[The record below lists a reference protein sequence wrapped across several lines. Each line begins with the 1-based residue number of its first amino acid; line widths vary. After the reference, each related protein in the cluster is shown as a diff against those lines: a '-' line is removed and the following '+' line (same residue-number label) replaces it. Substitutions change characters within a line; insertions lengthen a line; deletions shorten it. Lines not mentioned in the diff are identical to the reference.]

1 MGKRVKTMNMKKIS
15 AVSGICLASLIFSDI
30 PVSAEHEVAP
40 YVVTVYNE
48 QSGLPTGEA
57 NTILQTSDGYI
68 WIGSY
73 GGLIRYDGTNFR
85 NYSVEGAITSGSI
98 RSLYEDSAGR
108 LWIGT
113 NDAGVVLL
121 ENGVFTEIE
130 SPADNSFLCIRD
142 FTEDENGRIYVC
154 SNSGIAEIAGEK
166 LVPCAVDELAGSTVY
181 SVAVDS
187 YGRLWGSTSNGDC
200 VVLDEGEFAEIF
212 TPDRVFDDG
221 SDIYSIAADE
231 NGNIILGS
239 NEAHVVVV
247 ELPTESLAK
256 EDIKAT
262 VHCTGNVNAHNQI
275 AVYGG
280 NYIFVSG
287 INGFIVIYPD
297 GHTKE
302 FSEKDKAMSVNAAVV
317 DYENNIWLA
326 SSSYGVIRYSQGCF
340 SAPDAGDILDG
351 VDVNA
356 VTFCSG
362 SYYIGHDTGL
372 IICDSDWNAVENE
385 LTEMFKDVR
394 IRCIITDNS
403 GKIWIAS
410 YSDNAAVC
418 YNPADGAI
426 QCFGAE
432 NGLAGD
438 KARVAAQLSDGRIAI
453 GMQTGLSI
461 IEDGKV
467 TRSYTVEDGLEN
479 PSVLCIYDGVNGEI
493 LVGSDG
499 AGIYR
504 IKDDKIEVSGFNKG
518 LGEGVVLR
526 MCRNSD
532 ADGWFVSAGSSLYY
546 WENDTFTRL
555 SNFTKGAGSI
565 FELYDKDGMLW
576 LLQNNGVIALDKEQL
591 LSGAETDAIHYGEGH
606 GLTGTINANTWH
618 WLNSDGE
625 LYISTRNGIS
635 IFGFEGV
642 DNALPRIVVS
652 SVSLDGQ
659 ITEKPEKIQVESKN
673 QRITINYSALS
684 FTDTTELRIGY
695 RLEGFD
701 RSETLVTD
709 KSGSISYTNLPGGSY
724 TFTVRVFNPENP
736 EEQVTCSIP
745 VIKNKRLVELPV
757 FWFAIAALLIFMG
770 CGAVMFAARVKING
784 MHRRQQ
790 EYRSIIEQSLLTF
803 AKTIDAKDPYTNGH
817 SVRVAMYSRE
827 LAKRLDMSAEEQEN
841 IYYMAL
847 LHDIGKIGVPDNI
860 LNKPGKLTPEEM
872 QIIQRHVDI
881 GGEILKDF
889 TALEGIAQGARYH
902 HERYDGKGYSNGLK
916 GLDIPKVAR
925 IIAVADTYDAMSSDR
940 CYRKALPT
948 EVIVSE
954 FEKHTGAQ
962 FDPEIVPHI
971 LDMID
976 KGIVPMEIE

>member
-1 MGKRVKTMNMKKIS
+1 MKGKNMNMKKIL
-15 AVSGICLASLIFSDI
+15 AVTGICLTSFVFSDM
-30 PVSAEHEVAP
+30 PVSAQNEPVP

-48 QSGLPTGEA
+48 QNGLPTGEA

-73 GGLIRYDGTNFR
+73 GGLIRYDGSSFR
-85 NYSVEGAITSGSI
+85 NYSVEGKITSSSI

-113 NDAGVVLL
+113 NDAGVVMM
-121 ENGVFTEIE
+121 ENDVFTAVE

-142 FTEDENGRIYVC
+142 FTEDENGKIYVA
-154 SNSGIAEIAGEK
+154 SNSGIAEISDGK
-166 LVPCAVDELAGSTVY
+166 IVPCAADKLTGYTIY
-181 SVAVDS
+181 SVAIDS
-187 YGRLWGSTSNGDC
+187 YGRLWGSTNNGDC
-200 VVLDEGEFAEIF
+200 VVLDDGEFKELF
-212 TPDRVFDDG
+212 TPERVFDDG
-221 SDIYSIAADE
+221 SDIYSIDSDE
-231 NGNIILGS
+231 NGNIVIGS
-239 NEAHVVVV
+239 NEAHAAVVQF
-247 ELPTESLAK
+247 PTESLAK
-256 EDIKAT
+256 DDIT
-262 VHCTGNVNAHNQI
+262 VKIHDTGDVNAHNTVT
-275 AVYGG
+275 AYAE
-280 NYIFVSG
+280 NHIFVSG
-287 INGFIVIYPD
+287 INGFVVIYPD
-297 GHTKE
+297 GHIKE
-302 FSEKDKAMSVNAAVV
+302 FGEKDKAMSVNSAIV

-326 SSSYGVIRYSQGCF
+326 SSSYGVIRYSLGCF
-340 SAPDAGDILDG
+340 SVPDSDGILNG

-356 VTFCSG
+356 VAFSEG
-362 SYYIGHDTGL
+362 NYYIGHDTGL
-372 IICDSDWNAVENE
+372 IICDSNWNMVENE

-394 IRCIITDNS
+394 IRCIITDDS
-403 GKIWIAS
+403 GNVWLAS

-418 YNPADGAI
+418 YNPADGDI
-426 QCFGAE
+426 QCFSAE

-438 KARVAAQLSDGRIAI
+438 KARVAAKLSDGKIAI
-453 GMQTGLSI
+453 GMQTGVSI
-461 IEDGKV
+461 IENGEV
-467 TRSYTVEDGLEN
+467 VRSYTVEDGLEN
-479 PSVLCIYDGVNGEI
+479 PSVLCIYDGGNGEI

-504 IKDDKIEVSGFNKG
+504 INGDEIETLGFNKG
-518 LGEGVVLR
+518 LDEGVVLR

-532 ADGWFVSAGSSLYY
+532 GGGWFVSAGSSLYY
-546 WENDTFTRL
+546 WENDSFTRL

-565 FELYDKDGMLW
+565 FELYDKDGRLW
-576 LLQNNGVIALDKEQL
+576 LLQNNGLIALDKAQL
-591 LSGAETDAIHYGEGH
+591 LSGNETDAIHYGSGH
-606 GLTGTINANTWH
+606 GLAGTINANTWH
-618 WLNSDGE
+618 WLSEDGQ
-625 LYISTRNGIS
+625 LYISNRNGIS

-642 DNALPRIVVS
+642 NNALPRIVVG
-652 SVSLDGQ
+652 SVNVDGQ
-659 ITEKPEKIQVESKN
+659 TEENPKRIEVESKN

-684 FTDTTELRIGY
+684 FTDTAELRIGY
-695 RLEGFD
+695 KLEGFD
-701 RSETLVTD
+701 REETFVTD
-709 KSGSISYTNLPGGSY
+709 KSGSVSYTNLPGGSY
-724 TFTVRVFNPENP
+724 TFTVRVFSPENP
-736 EEQVTCSIP
+736 EAQVMYSVP
-745 VIKNKRLVELPV
+745 VIKSKRLVELPI
-757 FWFAIAALLIFMG
+757 FWFMTAALLIFLG
-770 CGAVMFAARVKING
+770 CGAVMLATRMKING
-784 MHRRQQ
+784 MNRRQQ
-790 EYRSIIEQSLLTF
+790 EYRSIIEQSLMTF

-817 SVRVAMYSRE
+817 SIRVAMYSRE

-889 TALEGIAQGARYH
+889 TALEGIANGAQYH
-902 HERYDGKGYSNGLK
+902 HERFDGKGYSKGLK

-954 FEKHTGAQ
+954 FEKHNGAQ

-976 KGIVPMEIE
+976 KGVVPMDIE